1 MACTHSRRIDT
12 RTSFLLQWALPL
24 TFPPEEATPFPPGTQ
39 FLLALSH
46 SLQASFPLGLITQ
59 RWPGGAGK
67 VDALMWDTEGFNFK
81 HRLELTALWPWPNH
95 MTEDD

>member
-12 RTSFLLQWALPL
+12 RTSFLLQRALPL
-24 TFPPEEATPFPPGTQ
+24 TFPPEEATPFPPGYTVPPSSKS
-39 FLLALSH
+39 FPPSLL
-46 SLQASFPLGLITQ
+46 PLGLITQ

>member
-1 MACTHSRRIDT
+1 MACTHPRRIDT
-12 RTSFLLQWALPL
+12 RTSFLLQRALPL

-39 FLLALSH
+39 FLLAPSY

-67 VDALMWDTEGFNFK
+67 VEALVWDTEGFNR
-81 HRLELTALWPWPNH
+81 RLELTALWPWPSH
-95 MTEDD
+95 MTEGD